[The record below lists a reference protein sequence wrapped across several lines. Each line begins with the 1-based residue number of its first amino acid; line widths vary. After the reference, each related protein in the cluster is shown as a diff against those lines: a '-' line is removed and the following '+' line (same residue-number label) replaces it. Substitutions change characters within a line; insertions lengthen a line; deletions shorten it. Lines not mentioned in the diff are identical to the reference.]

1 MILEY
6 LMAVRIE
13 VTGDNIKNILD
24 LKEGIKESKTITK
37 SFTIESIMGTL
48 KL

>member
-13 VTGDNIKNILD
+13 ITGDNIKNILD
-24 LKEGIKESKTITK
+24 IKHGIKNDHMKIQKNKEKIK
-37 SFTIESIMGTL
+37 
-48 KL
+48 K